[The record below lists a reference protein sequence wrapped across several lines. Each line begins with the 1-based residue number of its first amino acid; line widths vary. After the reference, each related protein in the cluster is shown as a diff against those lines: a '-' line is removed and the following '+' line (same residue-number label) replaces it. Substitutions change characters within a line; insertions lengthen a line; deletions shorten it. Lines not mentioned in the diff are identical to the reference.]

1 MAPFNNKEDW
11 KNAKFNLSADSFLSF
26 FVVGKEGNRS
36 YGFSIYVSGAI
47 QFLTADTKNTYHKVS
62 SSF

>member
-1 MAPFNNKEDW
+1 MAPFNNKDW
-11 KNAKFNLSADSFLSF
+11 KNAKFSLSADSFLSF

-47 QFLTADTKNTYHKVS
+47 QFLTADTKNTY
-62 SSF
+62 